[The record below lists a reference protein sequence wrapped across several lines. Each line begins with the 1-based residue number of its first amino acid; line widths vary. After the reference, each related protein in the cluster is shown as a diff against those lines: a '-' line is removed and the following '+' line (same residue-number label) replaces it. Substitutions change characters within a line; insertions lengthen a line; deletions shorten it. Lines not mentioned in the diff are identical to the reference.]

1 MSKKNIAIKSMTAFA
16 RQPIEKSWGTGA
28 WELRSVNSRYLET
41 NFRLPE
47 SFRYL
52 EFKLRE
58 KLRNKLQRGKVD
70 CNLKIDTSGAG
81 AGALTVNK
89 ELAESLLQAHQELQS
104 LAKIKQAPEIT
115 RLLNWP
121 GVVKGAEV
129 DGDIMESELLAGL
142 DEAIEQLISM
152 REREGLSLSEIIT
165 QRLVGMTKQVKIVR
179 NEMPAIVQWQKDK
192 ILNRFEEVK
201 LDFEEQ
207 RIEQEMV
214 MIAQKIDVDEELDR
228 LDTHIKEVARLI
240 EKGGAIG
247 RRLDFLMQE
256 LNREANTLG
265 SKSINSIT
273 TTASVELKVLIEQM
287 REQIQNIE

>member
-1 MSKKNIAIKSMTAFA
+1 MTAFA
-16 RQPIEKSWGTGA
+16 RQSVEKDWGSAT

-47 SFRYL
+47 ASRYL

-58 KLRNKLQRGKVD
+58 KLRKKLQRGKVD
-70 CNLKIDTSGAG
+70 CNLKIDTSNAAAG
-81 AGALTVNK
+81 SLSINS
-89 ELAESLLQAHQELQS
+89 ELAASLLSSHQQLQK
-104 LAKIKQAPEIT
+104 LANLEQAPELT

-121 GVVKGAEV
+121 GVIKSAEV
-129 DGDIMESELLAGL
+129 GGDKMEAELLAGL
-142 DEAIEQLISM
+142 DEAITQLISM
-152 REREGLSLSEIIT
+152 REREGVSLCEIIN
-165 QRLVGMTKQVKIVR
+165 QRLEGMTKQVTMVR
-179 NEMPAIVQWQKDK
+179 DEMPAIVQWQKDK
-192 ILNRFEEVK
+192 ILTRFEEVK

-228 LDTHIKEVARLI
+228 LDTHINEVSRLI
-240 EKGGAIG
+240 KKGGSIG

-265 SKSINSIT
+265 SKSINTKT
-273 TTASVELKVLIEQM
+273 TAASVELKVLIEQM

>member
-1 MSKKNIAIKSMTAFA
+1 MIKSMTAFA
-16 RQPIEKSWGTGA
+16 RQPVEKEWGNGA
-28 WELRSVNSRYLET
+28 WEIRSVNSRFLET

-58 KLRNKLQRGKVD
+58 KLRKKLNRGKLD
-70 CNLKIDTSGAG
+70 CSLRLDMNQSDNSDMSINAD
-81 AGALTVNK
+81 
-89 ELAESLLQAHQELQS
+89 LASSLLKSHTALEKVSGIAQEPDL
-104 LAKIKQAPEIT
+104 T
-115 RLLNWP
+115 RMLSWP
-121 GVVKGAEV
+121 GIIKKAEI
-129 DGDIMESELLAGL
+129 DSELLEKELLESL
-142 DEAIEQLISM
+142 DDAIDQLINM
-152 REREGLSLSEIIT
+152 RAREGESIAKMIET
-165 QRLVGMTKQVKIVR
+165 RLTGIGEQVATVR
-179 NEMPAIVQWQKDK
+179 EEMPAIAQWQKDK

-201 LDFEEQ
+201 LEFEES

-228 LDTHIKEVARLI
+228 LDAHISEVARLVK
-240 EKGGAIG
+240 KGGAIG

-265 SKSINSIT
+265 SKSISAKT
-273 TTASVELKVLIEQM
+273 TGASVELKVLIEQM

>member
-1 MSKKNIAIKSMTAFA
+1 MIKSMTAFA
-16 RQPIEKSWGTGA
+16 RQPVEKEWGTGA
-28 WELRSVNSRYLET
+28 WEIRSVNSRFLET

-58 KLRNKLQRGKVD
+58 KLRKKLNRGKLD
-70 CNLKIDTSGAG
+70 CSLRLDMNQSDSSDMSINSD
-81 AGALTVNK
+81 
-89 ELAESLLQAHQELQS
+89 LASSLLKSHGSLEKISGIAQEPDL
-104 LAKIKQAPEIT
+104 T
-115 RLLNWP
+115 RMLSWP
-121 GVVKGAEV
+121 GIIKKAEI
-129 DGDIMESELLAGL
+129 DSELLEKELLESL
-142 DEAIEQLISM
+142 DDAIEQLIDM
-152 REREGLSLSEIIT
+152 RAREGESISKMIEARLTGISEQIAA
-165 QRLVGMTKQVKIVR
+165 VR
-179 NEMPAIVQWQKDK
+179 EEMPAILQWQKDK

-201 LDFEEQ
+201 LEFEES

-228 LDTHIKEVARLI
+228 LDTHIGEVARLVK
-240 EKGGAIG
+240 KGGAIG

-265 SKSINSIT
+265 SKSISAKT
-273 TTASVELKVLIEQM
+273 TAASVELKVLIEQM